1 MLHRD
6 VSAFNI
12 MIHWY
17 KNPKSGKWDLKG
29 LLVDWGLC
37 KFKDELTK
45 RIVQK
50 NRSVR
55 MQALEEHT

>member
-12 MIHWY
+12 MIHWF
-17 KNPKSGKWDLKG
+17 KDPKSGKWKRKG

-37 KFKDELTK
+37 KFAHELRQ

-55 MQALEEHT
+55 IYTSI